1 MKHTL
6 KYLITLLLFSCS
18 QETDLIIVPSIS
30 SFTLQEFQETIVEIK
45 GNQIT
50 VTLPYGALTKSLNT
64 KIETQNTVEII
75 PRSGIPQDFSK
86 PVYYTLVGEN
96 GTKIIYKVKV
106 ILEPQPIPIIS
117 HIEMDTTEAGLKNI
131 IHGKN
136 FGNYAYGVYPKLMN
150 SQGELTELPFKLMDS
165 TKIEVLV
172 PISTKVGNY
181 RIKVKVNTLEAVS
194 TNTLYVGYPS
204 PQIASLSHKNI
215 LSNDTLWI
223 TGKYFDPTYTYSVL
237 FKKMNT
243 TLEKPIVSYKNNQ
256 LAVIPNDLVGLY
268 EVFISNVSER
278 KISKLPSFV
287 IHVFDQN
294 KPFVSKIISP
304 KDVYRNGDILLFDT
318 QNFDKAPARFYQ
330 VILKNSQKKYTQNGL
345 FSNGKLSITLPENI
359 ENGTYGIAFIL
370 FDPQIAYTYSFETD
384 LVIKL

>member
-6 KYLITLLLFSCS
+6 KYLITLPLFSCS

-30 SFTLQEFQETIVEIK
+30 SFTLQEFQGRIVEIK

-96 GTKIIYKVKV
+96 GTKIIYKIKV

-117 HIEMDTTEAGLKNI
+117 HIEKDTTEAGLKNI

-136 FGNYAYGVYPKLMN
+136 FGNFAYGVYPKLMN
-150 SQGELTELPFKLMDS
+150 SQGELTELPFKLLDS
-165 TKIEVLV
+165 TKIEIFV

-181 RIKVKVNTLEAVS
+181 NIKVRVNTLEAVS
-194 TNTLYVGYPS
+194 TRTLYIAYPS

-215 LSNDTLWI
+215 LSNDTLWV
-223 TGKYFDPTYTYSVL
+223 TGKYFDPNYTFSAV

-243 TLEKPIVSYKNNQ
+243 PFEKPIVSLKNNN
-256 LAVIPNDLVGLY
+256 LGIVPKDLVGLY
-268 EVFISNVSER
+268 EVYISNTSER
-278 KISKLPSFV
+278 KLSKLTSFKV
-287 IHVFDQN
+287 NIFDQN
-294 KPFVSKIISP
+294 KPFIPKIVSP
-304 KDVYRNGDILLFDT
+304 KDLYKKGDVIIFET
-318 QNFDKAPARFYQ
+318 KNFENTLARFYQ
-330 VILKNSQKKYTQNGL
+330 VVLKNSQKTYTQNGL
-345 FSNGKLSITLPENI
+345 FSNGKLSINLPENI
-359 ENGTYGIAFIL
+359 EKGNYGISFIL
-370 FDPQIAYTYSFETD
+370 FDPQIAFTYSFETD